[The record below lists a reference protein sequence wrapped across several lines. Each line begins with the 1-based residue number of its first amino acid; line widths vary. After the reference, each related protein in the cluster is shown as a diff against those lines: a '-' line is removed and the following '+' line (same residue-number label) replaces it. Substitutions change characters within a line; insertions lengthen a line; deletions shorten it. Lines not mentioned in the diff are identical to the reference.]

1 MDPVTQGMIIDA
13 LPIGVILVDSEG
25 FIRGHNQSALELLGT
40 SAASIDGRSLE
51 EALPHLTFPGGRSRI
66 TREIRDAQGGRT
78 LEICRVPLAGGPPTA
93 LIIRDYTEVELLKD
107 QLRNTITTK
116 NSYENILNSISEG
129 IEVVDRDGRLIFMN
143 RSQEEIDEMR
153 RSDALY
159 RHVSEV
165 YRLAPESSLMVRAM
179 RTGKPIINEHQ
190 TYVTKY
196 GKMVNIICTAVP
208 LYEDSEMVGA
218 VAITKDYSMAR
229 RFSDKWREMELKLH
243 GRTAGGADGVAPEA
257 TYTFEDIAGQDPSF
271 LRVIREARQAS
282 LTDSPILIHGETGT
296 GKELFAQSIH
306 RNSPRAG
313 GPFMAINCAAIPEGL
328 LEGILFGTSKGAF
341 TGAVDRRGLF
351 EEASRGTIFLDEI
364 NSMQPFLQS
373 KLLRVLEEGAIRRVG
388 DTKER
393 RVSPRIISSMNVDP
407 LKAVE
412 QGTIRQ
418 DLFYRLGVV
427 YLGLPPLRK
436 RPGDIPEL
444 TERFIQKY
452 NRKFGRHVKSVSETV
467 MDLFLKHPW
476 PGNVRELEHC
486 VESSLNM
493 VAPGEE
499 CIEVKHLP
507 YYFLHPA
514 TAGEAKPPLE
524 PEPFHV
530 AMEDAERA
538 LLNRVLRAHQGNI
551 SRAARSLGLSRQ
563 NLQYRLKK
571 MGLRGGEFRQG

>member
-1 MDPVTQGMIIDA
+1 MIIDA
-13 LPIGVILVDSEG
+13 LPIGVVLVDAEG
-25 FIRGHNQSALELLGT
+25 FIRGQNPSALELLGT
-40 SAASIDGRSLE
+40 SAASIEGRSLE
-51 EALPHLTFPGGRSRI
+51 EALPHLTFPSDRSRI

-78 LEICRVPLAGGPPTA
+78 LEICRVSLAGGCQGCPTA

-208 LYEDSEMVGA
+208 LYEDSNMVGA

-229 RFSDKWREMELKLH
+229 RFSDKWREMEMKIQ
-243 GRTAGGADGVAPEA
+243 GSTTPVAEGSSPEA

-282 LTDSPILIHGETGT
+282 GTDSPILIHGETGT

-313 GPFMAINCAAIPEGL
+313 EPFMAINCAAIPEGL

-373 KLLRVLEEGAIRRVG
+373 KLLRVLEEGTIRRVG

-393 RVSPRIISSMNVDP
+393 RVTPRIISSMNVDP

-412 QGTIRQ
+412 KGTIRQ

-427 YLGLPPLRK
+427 YLGLPPLR
-436 RPGDIPEL
+436 RRLEDIPEL
-444 TERFIQKY
+444 TERFIKKY
-452 NRKFGRHVKSVSETV
+452 NRRFGRQVKSASAAV
-467 MDLFLKHPW
+467 MALFLKHPW

-514 TAGEAKPPLE
+514 TAEEAKPPIE
-524 PEPFHV
+524 HETFRI
-530 AMEDAERA
+530 AMDDAERA
-538 LLNRVLRAHQGNI
+538 FLNRALRAHQGNV

-571 MGLRGGEFRQG
+571 MGLRLEEFRQG